1 MALQQI
7 NGNQISTSTNAII
20 NSLSFLNTNSILQLP
35 TGTTAQRPT
44 GIAYGT
50 MRFNTTQDKVEVFCT
65 NSDGQ
70 GTDGWVLV
78 GAGGPHVG
86 TKDTSYIRTNSAS
99 IDENITIGPTANGGA
114 QFTNAYAA
122 GPIEIASGY
131 TMTIEN
137 GAAFYVIGEDPDN
150 YTYENVNVTGVLD
163 VTAGRLDIDAMR
175 EKMASY
181 RLNFADTMVN
191 IDYAAASI
199 YYLTNI
205 NNNFD
210 INILNLPVTS
220 IGLGG
225 VDSQQ
230 AYGFTVMYFNG
241 SNRYRPTANI
251 YINGSFATTA
261 TWFGGSVP
269 STLTANREITVGLT
283 LVRVTQ
289 YTDAL
294 GGTSTTWKAYLQFN
308 EFG

>member
-44 GIAYGT
+44 GVAYGT
-50 MRFNTTQDKVEVFCT
+50 LRFNTTQDKVEVYVT

-70 GTDGWVLV
+70 GTDGWMLV
-78 GAGGPHVG
+78 GGGGPHVG
-86 TKDTSYIRTNSAS
+86 TKDTSFIYTNSGS
-99 IDENITIGPTANGGA
+99 IDESVTIGPVANGGA
-114 QFTNAYAA
+114 QFTNGFVV
-122 GPIEIASGY
+122 GPVEIASGY
-131 TMTIEN
+131 TITVEN
-137 GAAFYVIGEDPDN
+137 GASFYILGDDPDN

-181 RLNFADTMVN
+181 RLNTTDTMVN
-191 IDYAAASI
+191 INFNEASI

-210 INILNLPVTS
+210 INILNLPVS
-220 IGLGG
+220 AINLGG
-225 VDSQQ
+225 ADNMQ

-241 SNRYRPTANI
+241 ANRYRPTANI
-251 YINGSFATTA
+251 YINGSLVTVG
-261 TWFGGSVP
+261 TWFGGSAP
-269 STLTANREITVGLT
+269 STLTANREITVGVT
-283 LVRVTQ
+283 LIRFTQ
-289 YTDAL
+289 YTDAV
-294 GGTSTTWKAYLQFN
+294 GGTNTSWKAYLQLN
-308 EFG
+308 EFA